1 MPRVLTLVTSLIA
14 LTALALGVWIWTGYG
29 AAIVPWHVRLGFLL
43 VLVLLTS
50 VALAARAG
58 APIGRALLAV
68 VFILLL
74 PVVGLAQRRLLLGP
88 THWIIQVVHLLVA
101 IAAVG
106 TTQRLAAGAF
116 RKPQ

>member
-1 MPRVLTLVTSLIA
+1 MSRVLTLLTSIIA
-14 LTALALGVWIWTGYG
+14 LTLLALGIWIWTGH
-29 AAIVPWHVRLGFLL
+29 AAPVVPWHIRLGFLL
-43 VLVLLTS
+43 VLLLLT
-50 VALAARAG
+50 VATLAARAG
-58 APIGRALLAV
+58 APIGRVALAV
-68 VFILLL
+68 MFILLL

-106 TTQRLAAGAF
+106 TTQRLAAAAL